1 MKGLPK
7 ESANVC
13 FMSVTRQGLAVAE
26 VLGDKEST
34 MSPEGPRTGGDTCK
48 TLVTPADEEIAD
60 GIESCDVGNLIF
72 REVELAL
79 FHTCGKED
87 AGAG

>member
-1 MKGLPK
+1 
-7 ESANVC
+7 
-13 FMSVTRQGLAVAE
+13 MSVTRLGLAVAE

-48 TLVTPADEEIAD
+48 TLATPADEEIAD
-60 GIESCDVGNLIF
+60 DTALGIESCGVGNLIL
-72 REVELAL
+72 REIELSL

-87 AGAG
+87 AGTE